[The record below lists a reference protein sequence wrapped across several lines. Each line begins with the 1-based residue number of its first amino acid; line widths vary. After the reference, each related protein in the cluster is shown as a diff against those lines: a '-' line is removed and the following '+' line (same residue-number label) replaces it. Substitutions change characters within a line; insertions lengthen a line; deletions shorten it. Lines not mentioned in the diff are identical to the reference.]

1 MAKKVNTE
9 VAEVEET
16 AEVKEPK
23 KTVKKTT
30 KKVAETPTPEVP
42 AKAEEP
48 VEAKAPKKTV
58 KKAAKKEAETP
69 TPEVPAKAEEPVEAK
84 APNKT
89 VKKAAKKAAEAAE
102 AAAEVKEEAKAA
114 EPKSAKKAAKPKAK
128 AKEEA
133 PVAVVENEE
142 TTAKEIEAKTE
153 TPKKPVVEEPV
164 EVSVEQKLVALYTLQ
179 QVDSKIDEIRA
190 YRGNLPLEIQDLEDE
205 IAGLETRITN
215 LKEESKKYQKDI
227 SDYKIKIKETEALI
241 KKYEDQQNNVRN
253 NREYDSLTKEI
264 EYQNLDI
271 QLSEKRIR
279 EATAKD
285 NDVANKVAQSQLR
298 LTEMKASL
306 KEKKE
311 ELSSLVEGTE
321 KEEEQLL
328 KRSAD
333 CEKLVEDRLLVAY
346 KRIRKNARNGLAV
359 VGIFDEACGGCFNR
373 IPPQHQLD
381 ICTHK
386 KIIVC
391 EYCGRIL
398 VDKGIIGQYKE

>member
-1 MAKKVNTE
+1 MAKKENIEEAEVTE
-9 VAEVEET
+9 VAEVK
-16 AEVKEPK
+16 EVKQ
-23 KTVKKTT
+23 TKKTT
-30 KKVAETPTPEVP
+30 KKT
-42 AKAEEP
+42 AKAETDPEVENEAP
-48 VEAKAPKKTV
+48 VVNEEAADEKKDKKTTKKTAKVTTEVEVNEEVTAPQEEAPTV
-58 KKAAKKEAETP
+58 KKEAP
-69 TPEVPAKAEEPVEAK
+69 KPVED
-84 APNKT
+84 
-89 VKKAAKKAAEAAE
+89 
-102 AAAEVKEEAKAA
+102 
-114 EPKSAKKAAKPKAK
+114 
-128 AKEEA
+128 
-133 PVAVVENEE
+133 
-142 TTAKEIEAKTE
+142 
-153 TPKKPVVEEPV
+153 PV

-190 YRGNLPLEIQDLEDE
+190 YRGNLPLEIQDMEDE
-205 IAGLETRITN
+205 IAGLETRIAN
-215 LKEESKKYQKDI
+215 FKEESKKHQKDI

-264 EYQNLDI
+264 EYQQLDN
-271 QLSEKRIR
+271 QLSEKRIK
-279 EATAKD
+279 EITAKD
-285 NDVANKVAQSQLR
+285 NEVAVKVAEAQMR
-298 LTEMKASL
+298 LTELKSSL
-306 KEKKE
+306 KDKKD
-311 ELSSLVEGTE
+311 ELHSLVEGTE

-328 KRSAD
+328 QRSAE

-398 VDKGIIGQYKE
+398 VDKGIIEQYNA

>member
-1 MAKKVNTE
+1 MAKKENKEVAEVTE
-9 VAEVEET
+9 VAEVK
-16 AEVKEPK
+16 EVKETK
-23 KTVKKTT
+23 KATKKSTKAEAEPEVKEEPVEEKKPKKTT
-30 KKVAETPTPEVP
+30 KKAAKVEPEV
-42 AKAEEP
+42 
-48 VEAKAPKKTV
+48 
-58 KKAAKKEAETP
+58 
-69 TPEVPAKAEEPVEAK
+69 
-84 APNKT
+84 
-89 VKKAAKKAAEAAE
+89 
-102 AAAEVKEEAKAA
+102 EVKEEAPAEKEE
-114 EPKSAKKAAKPKAK
+114 EPK
-128 AKEEA
+128 
-133 PVAVVENEE
+133 PVQD
-142 TTAKEIEAKTE
+142 
-153 TPKKPVVEEPV
+153 PV

-190 YRGNLPLEIQDLEDE
+190 YRGNLPLEIQDIEDE

-215 LKEESKKYQKDI
+215 FKDESKKHQKDI

-264 EYQNLDI
+264 EYQQLDN
-271 QLSEKRIR
+271 QLSEKRIK
-279 EATAKD
+279 EITAKD
-285 NDVANKVAQSQLR
+285 NDLAAKVADAQMR
-298 LTEMKASL
+298 LTELQNSL
-306 KEKKE
+306 KEKKD
-311 ELSSLVEGTE
+311 ELHSLVEGTE

-328 KRSAD
+328 QRSAD

-398 VDKGIIGQYKE
+398 VDKGIIAQYNA

>member
-1 MAKKVNTE
+1 MAKKVNKEAEAAE
-9 VAEVEET
+9 VAEVKEVKETKKVTKKATKAEKKTEAASVEEKKE
-16 AEVKEPK
+16 AKKPAKKAVKAEMKEEAPEVKEPK
-23 KTVKKTT
+23 K
-30 KKVAETPTPEVP
+30 P
-42 AKAEEP
+42 
-48 VEAKAPKKTV
+48 
-58 KKAAKKEAETP
+58 
-69 TPEVPAKAEEPVEAK
+69 
-84 APNKT
+84 
-89 VKKAAKKAAEAAE
+89 AKKAT
-102 AAAEVKEEAKAA
+102 
-114 EPKSAKKAAKPKAK
+114 K

-133 PVAVVENEE
+133 AAVEEKPAVE
-142 TTAKEIEAKTE
+142 T
-153 TPKKPVVEEPV
+153 KKVVEEPV

-190 YRGNLPLEIQDLEDE
+190 YRGNLPLEIQDMEDE

-215 LKEESKKYQKDI
+215 FKEESKKHQKDI
-227 SDYKIKIKETEALI
+227 SDYKIKIKEIEALI
-241 KKYEDQQNNVRN
+241 KKYEEQQNNVRN

-264 EYQNLDI
+264 EYQQLDI

-279 EATAKD
+279 EITAKD
-285 NDVANKVAQSQLR
+285 NDVATKVAEAQMR
-298 LTEMKASL
+298 LTEL
-306 KEKKE
+306 KSSMDEKKE
-311 ELSSLVEGTE
+311 ELHSLVEGTE

-328 KRSAD
+328 QRSAE

-398 VDKGIIGQYKE
+398 VDKGIIAQYNA

>member
-1 MAKKVNTE
+1 MAKKETKVVAEAE
-9 VAEVEET
+9 VAAEA
-16 AEVKEPK
+16 AEVKKP
-23 KTVKKTT
+23 VKKAT
-30 KKVAETPTPEVP
+30 KKVAEEP
-42 AKAEEP
+42 KAEETK
-48 VEAKAPKKTV
+48 EEKAEV
-58 KKAAKKEAETP
+58 KKP
-69 TPEVPAKAEEPVEAK
+69 
-84 APNKT
+84 
-89 VKKAAKKAAEAAE
+89 AKKATKKVVEEPEAEE
-102 AAAEVKEEAKAA
+102 SKV
-114 EPKSAKKAAKPKAK
+114 
-128 AKEEA
+128 EA
-133 PVAVVENEE
+133 PVAEAQHEE
-142 TTAKEIEAKTE
+142 
-153 TPKKPVVEEPV
+153 KPQAAEEQPV

-179 QVDSKIDEIRA
+179 QVDSKVDEIRA

-205 IAGLETRITN
+205 IAGLETRVTN
-215 LKEESKKYQKDI
+215 LKAESKKNQKEV
-227 SDYKIKIKETEALI
+227 SDYKIKIKETEALV
-241 KKYEDQQNNVRN
+241 KKYEEQQNNVRN

-279 EATAKD
+279 EATVRIGD
-285 NDVANKVAQSQLR
+285 IDTKVNESQLH
-298 LTEMKASL
+298 LEEMKNAL
-306 KEKKE
+306 REKKE

-328 KRSAD
+328 QRSAE

-398 VDKGIIGQYKE
+398 VDKGIIEQYNA

>member
-1 MAKKVNTE
+1 MAKKEIKE
-9 VAEVEET
+9 VAEVAEA
-16 AEVKEPK
+16 AEVKEVKETKKATK
-23 KTVKKTT
+23 KTTKATAEPEAKEEVVEVKKAKKTT
-30 KKVAETPTPEVP
+30 KKTANAE
-42 AKAEEP
+42 
-48 VEAKAPKKTV
+48 PK
-58 KKAAKKEAETP
+58 P
-69 TPEVPAKAEEPVEAK
+69 
-84 APNKT
+84 
-89 VKKAAKKAAEAAE
+89 
-102 AAAEVKEEAKAA
+102 EVKEEAPV
-114 EPKSAKKAAKPKAK
+114 E
-128 AKEEA
+128 KEEA
-133 PVAVVENEE
+133 PAVVE
-142 TTAKEIEAKTE
+142 EAH
-153 TPKKPVVEEPV
+153 KPEVDPV

-205 IAGLETRITN
+205 IAGLETRIAN
-215 LKEESKKYQKDI
+215 FKEDSKKHQKDI

-264 EYQNLDI
+264 EYQQLDN

-279 EATAKD
+279 EITAKD
-285 NDVANKVAQSQLR
+285 NEVATKVAEAQMR
-298 LTEMKASL
+298 LTELKSSL
-306 KEKKE
+306 DEKKE
-311 ELSSLVEGTE
+311 ELQSLVEGTE

-328 KRSAD
+328 QRSAD

-398 VDKGIIGQYKE
+398 VDKGIIAQYNA

>member
-1 MAKKVNTE
+1 MAKKETKEVAEVTE
-9 VAEVEET
+9 VAEVEE
-16 AEVKEPK
+16 VKE
-23 KTVKKTT
+23 TKKTT
-30 KKVAETPTPEVP
+30 KKTTK
-42 AKAEEP
+42 AKAEAEP
-48 VEAKAPKKTV
+48 AEPAAEEKETKKPV
-58 KKAAKKEAETP
+58 KKAAK
-69 TPEVPAKAEEPVEAK
+69 
-84 APNKT
+84 
-89 VKKAAKKAAEAAE
+89 AEAAPEVTVE
-102 AAAEVKEEAKAA
+102 A
-114 EPKSAKKAAKPKAK
+114 P
-128 AKEEA
+128 KEEA
-133 PVAVVENEE
+133 PAPVV
-142 TTAKEIEAKTE
+142 E
-153 TPKKPVVEEPV
+153 TPKPVEDPV

-190 YRGNLPLEIQDLEDE
+190 YRGNLPLEIQDMEDE
-205 IAGLETRITN
+205 IAGLETRIAN
-215 LKEESKKYQKDI
+215 FKEESKKHQREI

-271 QLSEKRIR
+271 QLSEKRIK
-279 EATAKD
+279 EITAKD
-285 NDVANKVAQSQLR
+285 GDVAARVAQAQLR
-298 LTEMKASL
+298 LTELKSSL

-311 ELSSLVEGTE
+311 EVHTLVEGTE

-328 KRSAD
+328 QRSAE

-359 VGIFDEACGGCFNR
+359 VGIHNEACGGCFNR

-398 VDKGIIGQYKE
+398 VDKGIIEQYNA

>member
-1 MAKKVNTE
+1 MAKKENTETAEVTE
-9 VAEVEET
+9 VAEVKEVMETKKATKKSTDASDESEAKEEPV
-16 AEVKEPK
+16 EEK
-23 KTVKKTT
+23 KTKKTT
-30 KKVAETPTPEVP
+30 KKTAKVEPEVEDKEETAAPIEETP
-42 AKAEEP
+42 AE
-48 VEAKAPKKTV
+48 
-58 KKAAKKEAETP
+58 
-69 TPEVPAKAEEPVEAK
+69 
-84 APNKT
+84 
-89 VKKAAKKAAEAAE
+89 
-102 AAAEVKEEAKAA
+102 KEE
-114 EPKSAKKAAKPKAK
+114 EQ
-128 AKEEA
+128 
-133 PVAVVENEE
+133 
-142 TTAKEIEAKTE
+142 
-153 TPKKPVVEEPV
+153 KPVQDPV

-190 YRGNLPLEIQDLEDE
+190 YRGNLPLEIQDIEDE
-205 IAGLETRITN
+205 IAGLETRIAN
-215 LKEESKKYQKDI
+215 FKEESKKHQKDI

-264 EYQNLDI
+264 EYQQLDN

-279 EATAKD
+279 EITAKD
-285 NDVANKVAQSQLR
+285 NDLAAKVAEAQMR
-298 LTEMKASL
+298 LTELKASL
-306 KEKKE
+306 TEKKD
-311 ELSSLVEGTE
+311 ELHSLVEGTE

-328 KRSAD
+328 QRSAD

-398 VDKGIIGQYKE
+398 VDKGIIAQYNA

>member
-1 MAKKVNTE
+1 MAKKENIEEAEVTE
-9 VAEVEET
+9 VAEVK
-16 AEVKEPK
+16 EVKQ
-23 KTVKKTT
+23 TKKTT
-30 KKVAETPTPEVP
+30 KKTTKAETDPEVENEAP
-42 AKAEEP
+42 VVNEEAADEKKDKKTTKKTAKVTTEVEVNEEVTAP
-48 VEAKAPKKTV
+48 QEEAPTV
-58 KKAAKKEAETP
+58 KKEAP
-69 TPEVPAKAEEPVEAK
+69 KPVED
-84 APNKT
+84 
-89 VKKAAKKAAEAAE
+89 
-102 AAAEVKEEAKAA
+102 
-114 EPKSAKKAAKPKAK
+114 
-128 AKEEA
+128 
-133 PVAVVENEE
+133 
-142 TTAKEIEAKTE
+142 
-153 TPKKPVVEEPV
+153 PV

-190 YRGNLPLEIQDLEDE
+190 YRGNLPLEIQDMEDE
-205 IAGLETRITN
+205 IAGLETRIAN
-215 LKEESKKYQKDI
+215 FKEESKKHQKDI

-264 EYQNLDI
+264 EYQQLDN
-271 QLSEKRIR
+271 QLSEKRIK
-279 EATAKD
+279 EITAKD
-285 NDVANKVAQSQLR
+285 NEVAVKVAEAQMR
-298 LTEMKASL
+298 LTELKSSL
-306 KEKKE
+306 KDKKD
-311 ELSSLVEGTE
+311 ELHSLVEGTE

-328 KRSAD
+328 QRSAE

-398 VDKGIIGQYKE
+398 VDKGIIEQYNA

>member
-9 VAEVEET
+9 VAEVEEN
-16 AEVKEPK
+16 AEVKEVK
-23 KTVKKTT
+23 KTAKKTT
-30 KKVAETPTPEVP
+30 KKVEEMPVAEEPAVAEEPKRP
-42 AKAEEP
+42 AKKSTKKVEEKPVEEAPVVSEEPKKPAKKSTKKAEEKPVEEP
-48 VEAKAPKKTV
+48 VEEKKTA
-58 KKAAKKEAETP
+58 KKAEKKA
-69 TPEVPAKAEEPVEAK
+69 VKAEETAPEAK
-84 APNKT
+84 
-89 VKKAAKKAAEAAE
+89 
-102 AAAEVKEEAKAA
+102 AEVKETPQEQ
-114 EPKSAKKAAKPKAK
+114 
-128 AKEEA
+128 
-133 PVAVVENEE
+133 PVEVP
-142 TTAKEIEAKTE
+142 I
-153 TPKKPVVEEPV
+153 

-179 QVDSKIDEIRA
+179 QVDSKVDEIRA

-205 IAGLETRITN
+205 IAGLETRIVN
-215 LKEESKKYQKDI
+215 LKADSKKNQKEV
-227 SDYKIKIKETEALI
+227 SDYKIKIKETQALV

-264 EYQNLDI
+264 EFQNLDI

-279 EATAKD
+279 EATARI
-285 NDVANKVAQSQLR
+285 NDIDAKVNEAQQHLEE
-298 LTEMKASL
+298 LKNSL
-306 KEKKE
+306 KDKKD

-321 KEEEQLL
+321 IEEEQLL
-328 KRSAD
+328 KRSAE

-398 VDKGIIGQYKE
+398 VDKGIIEQYKA

>member
-1 MAKKVNTE
+1 MAKKENIEVAEVTE
-9 VAEVEET
+9 VAEVK
-16 AEVKEPK
+16 EVKE
-23 KTVKKTT
+23 T
-30 KKVAETPTPEVP
+30 KKATKKSTKAEAEPEVE
-42 AKAEEP
+42 EEP
-48 VEAKAPKKTV
+48 VEEKKPKKATKKATKTEAEVEVQEEVAAPK
-58 KKAAKKEAETP
+58 EETP
-69 TPEVPAKAEEPVEAK
+69 I
-84 APNKT
+84 
-89 VKKAAKKAAEAAE
+89 
-102 AAAEVKEEAKAA
+102 VKEEAK
-114 EPKSAKKAAKPKAK
+114 
-128 AKEEA
+128 
-133 PVAVVENEE
+133 PVQD
-142 TTAKEIEAKTE
+142 
-153 TPKKPVVEEPV
+153 PV

-190 YRGNLPLEIQDLEDE
+190 YRGNLPLEIQDIEDE

-215 LKEESKKYQKDI
+215 FKDESKKHQKDI

-241 KKYEDQQNNVRN
+241 KKYEEQQNNVRN

-264 EYQNLDI
+264 EYQQLDN
-271 QLSEKRIR
+271 QLSEKRIK
-279 EATAKD
+279 EITAKD
-285 NDVANKVAQSQLR
+285 NDLAAKVADAQMR
-298 LTEMKASL
+298 LTELKASL

-311 ELSSLVEGTE
+311 ELHSLVEGTE

-328 KRSAD
+328 QRSAD

-346 KRIRKNARNGLAV
+346 KRIRKNASNGLAV

-398 VDKGIIGQYKE
+398 VDKGIIAQYNA

>member
-1 MAKKVNTE
+1 MATKKVKEETEVTE
-9 VAEVEET
+9 VAEVK
-16 AEVKEPK
+16 EVKETKKATKKTAKATAEPEVKEETPEVK
-23 KTVKKTT
+23 KTVKKTV
-30 KKVAETPTPEVP
+30 KKS
-42 AKAEEP
+42 AKAE
-48 VEAKAPKKTV
+48 
-58 KKAAKKEAETP
+58 
-69 TPEVPAKAEEPVEAK
+69 PEVEPQPETSKEEVA
-84 APNKT
+84 
-89 VKKAAKKAAEAAE
+89 V
-102 AAAEVKEEAKAA
+102 VKEEA
-114 EPKSAKKAAKPKAK
+114 P
-128 AKEEA
+128 
-133 PVAVVENEE
+133 
-142 TTAKEIEAKTE
+142 
-153 TPKKPVVEEPV
+153 KPVEDPV

-190 YRGNLPLEIQDLEDE
+190 YRGNLPLEIQDIEDE
-205 IAGLETRITN
+205 IAGLETRIAN
-215 LKEESKKYQKDI
+215 FKEESKKHQKDI

-264 EYQNLDI
+264 EYQQLDN

-279 EATAKD
+279 EITAKD
-285 NDVANKVAQSQLR
+285 NDVATKVAEAQMHLSELR
-298 LTEMKASL
+298 SSL
-306 KEKKE
+306 DEKKE
-311 ELSSLVEGTE
+311 ELHSLVEGTE

-328 KRSAD
+328 QRSAE

-398 VDKGIIGQYKE
+398 VDKGIIAQYNA

>member
-9 VAEVEET
+9 VAEVEEN
-16 AEVKEPK
+16 AEVQEVK
-23 KTVKKTT
+23 KTAKKSTKKVTEEPVAEEAVEEQKDKKTAKKTT
-30 KKVAETPTPEVP
+30 KKVEETPEV
-42 AKAEEP
+42 
-48 VEAKAPKKTV
+48 V
-58 KKAAKKEAETP
+58 
-69 TPEVPAKAEEPVEAK
+69 
-84 APNKT
+84 
-89 VKKAAKKAAEAAE
+89 
-102 AAAEVKEEAKAA
+102 EVKEEV
-114 EPKSAKKAAKPKAK
+114 
-128 AKEEA
+128 KEETKEV
-133 PVAVVENEE
+133 VAEDP
-142 TTAKEIEAKTE
+142 I
-153 TPKKPVVEEPV
+153 

-215 LKEESKKYQKDI
+215 FKADSKKFQREA
-227 SDYKIKIKETEALI
+227 SDYKIKIKETEALV
-241 KKYEDQQNNVRN
+241 KKYEEQQNNVRN

-271 QLSEKRIR
+271 QLSEKRSK
-279 EATAKD
+279 EATAK
-285 NDVANKVAQSQLR
+285 VADIELKVNEANQHLAE
-298 LTEMKASL
+298 LKASL
-306 KEKKE
+306 KEKQD

-328 KRSAD
+328 QRSAE

-398 VDKGIIGQYKE
+398 VDKGIIAQYNA

>member
-1 MAKKVNTE
+1 MAKKEIKE
-9 VAEVEET
+9 VAEV
-16 AEVKEPK
+16 AE
-23 KTVKKTT
+23 
-30 KKVAETPTPEVP
+30 
-42 AKAEEP
+42 
-48 VEAKAPKKTV
+48 
-58 KKAAKKEAETP
+58 
-69 TPEVPAKAEEPVEAK
+69 
-84 APNKT
+84 
-89 VKKAAKKAAEAAE
+89 
-102 AAAEVKEEAKAA
+102 AAEVKEVKETKKATKKTTKSTVESEEKDEAVEEKKAKKSTKKTAVA
-114 EPKSAKKAAKPKAK
+114 EPQPEVV
-128 AKEEA
+128 EEA
-133 PVAVVENEE
+133 PVEKEETPAVVE
-142 TTAKEIEAKTE
+142 AA
-153 TPKKPVVEEPV
+153 PKPEVDPV

-190 YRGNLPLEIQDLEDE
+190 YRGNLPLEIQDIEDE

-215 LKEESKKYQKDI
+215 FKEESKKHQKDI

-264 EYQNLDI
+264 EYQQLDN

-279 EATAKD
+279 EITAKD
-285 NDVANKVAQSQLR
+285 NDVASKVAEAQLR
-298 LTEMKASL
+298 LTELKTSL
-306 KEKKE
+306 DEKKE
-311 ELSSLVEGTE
+311 ELQSLVEGTE

-328 KRSAD
+328 QRSAD

-398 VDKGIIGQYKE
+398 VDKGIIAQYNA

>member
-1 MAKKVNTE
+1 MAKKEIKE
-9 VAEVEET
+9 VAEVAEAT
-16 AEVKEPK
+16 EVKEVKETK
-23 KTVKKTT
+23 KATKKTT
-30 KKVAETPTPEVP
+30 KATAEPEV
-42 AKAEEP
+42 KEEV
-48 VEAKAPKKTV
+48 VEEKK
-58 KKAAKKEAETP
+58 
-69 TPEVPAKAEEPVEAK
+69 
-84 APNKT
+84 
-89 VKKAAKKAAEAAE
+89 AKKATKKTTNAEPKP
-102 AAAEVKEEAKAA
+102 EVKEEAPA
-114 EPKSAKKAAKPKAK
+114 E
-128 AKEEA
+128 KEEA
-133 PVAVVENEE
+133 PAVVE
-142 TTAKEIEAKTE
+142 EAH
-153 TPKKPVVEEPV
+153 KPEVDPV

-205 IAGLETRITN
+205 IAGLETRIAN
-215 LKEESKKYQKDI
+215 FKEDSKKHQKDI

-264 EYQNLDI
+264 EYQQLDN

-279 EATAKD
+279 EITAKD
-285 NDVANKVAQSQLR
+285 NEVATKVAEAQMR
-298 LTEMKASL
+298 LTELKSSL
-306 KEKKE
+306 DEKKE
-311 ELSSLVEGTE
+311 ELQSLVEGTE

-328 KRSAD
+328 QRSAD

-398 VDKGIIGQYKE
+398 VDKGIIAQYNA

>member
-1 MAKKVNTE
+1 MAKKEIKE
-9 VAEVEET
+9 VAEVAET
-16 AEVKEPK
+16 AEVKEVKETK
-23 KTVKKTT
+23 KATKKTT
-30 KKVAETPTPEVP
+30 KTIAEPEAP
-42 AKAEEP
+42 ENKPAAKKTAKAKAE
-48 VEAKAPKKTV
+48 PK
-58 KKAAKKEAETP
+58 P
-69 TPEVPAKAEEPVEAK
+69 
-84 APNKT
+84 
-89 VKKAAKKAAEAAE
+89 
-102 AAAEVKEEAKAA
+102 EVKEEVPV
-114 EPKSAKKAAKPKAK
+114 E
-128 AKEEA
+128 KEEA
-133 PVAVVENEE
+133 PAVVE
-142 TTAKEIEAKTE
+142 
-153 TPKKPVVEEPV
+153 TPKPEVDPV

-190 YRGNLPLEIQDLEDE
+190 YRGNLPLEIQDIEDE
-205 IAGLETRITN
+205 IAGLETRIAN
-215 LKEESKKYQKDI
+215 FKEESKKHQKDI

-264 EYQNLDI
+264 EYQQLDN

-279 EATAKD
+279 EITAKD
-285 NDVANKVAQSQLR
+285 NDVATKVAEAQMR
-298 LTEMKASL
+298 LTELKSSL
-306 KEKKE
+306 DEKKE
-311 ELSSLVEGTE
+311 ELQSLVEGTE

-328 KRSAD
+328 QRSAD

-398 VDKGIIGQYKE
+398 VDKGIIAQYNA

>member
-1 MAKKVNTE
+1 MAKKVNKTETEVTE
-9 VAEVEET
+9 VAEVK
-16 AEVKEPK
+16 EVKE
-23 KTVKKTT
+23 T
-30 KKVAETPTPEVP
+30 KKVTKKT
-42 AKAEEP
+42 AKAEEAPKPEAEP
-48 VEAKAPKKTV
+48 VEEKKEV
-58 KKAAKKEAETP
+58 KKPAKKAATKSETVNEEKAEPKK
-69 TPEVPAKAEEPVEAK
+69 PAKKAVKKAEEPK
-84 APNKT
+84 AED
-89 VKKAAKKAAEAAE
+89 VKE
-102 AAAEVKEEAKAA
+102 AEVVA
-114 EPKSAKKAAKPKAK
+114 EPKVQTAA
-128 AKEEA
+128 
-133 PVAVVENEE
+133 
-142 TTAKEIEAKTE
+142 
-153 TPKKPVVEEPV
+153 VEEQPI

-179 QVDSKIDEIRA
+179 QVDSKVDEIRA

-205 IAGLETRITN
+205 IAGLQTRITN
-215 LKEESKKYQKDI
+215 LKEECKKHQTEI
-227 SDYKIKIKETEALI
+227 SNHKIKIKEIAALI

-264 EYQNLDI
+264 EYQTLDS

-279 EATAKD
+279 EATAKLSEID
-285 NDVANKVAQSQLR
+285 LKLNESQLH
-298 LTEMKASL
+298 LQEMKNSL
-306 KEKKE
+306 KEKKD

-321 KEEEQLL
+321 IEENQLL
-328 KRSAD
+328 QRSAE

-398 VDKGIIGQYKE
+398 VDKGIIEQYKA

>member
-1 MAKKVNTE
+1 MAKKVNKEAEAAE
-9 VAEVEET
+9 VAEVKEVKETKKVTKKATKAEKETEAAPVEEKKE
-16 AEVKEPK
+16 AKKPAKKAVKAELKEEAPEVKEPK
-23 KTVKKTT
+23 K
-30 KKVAETPTPEVP
+30 P
-42 AKAEEP
+42 
-48 VEAKAPKKTV
+48 
-58 KKAAKKEAETP
+58 
-69 TPEVPAKAEEPVEAK
+69 
-84 APNKT
+84 
-89 VKKAAKKAAEAAE
+89 AKKAT
-102 AAAEVKEEAKAA
+102 
-114 EPKSAKKAAKPKAK
+114 K

-133 PVAVVENEE
+133 AAVEEKPAVETKKVVED
-142 TTAKEIEAKTE
+142 
-153 TPKKPVVEEPV
+153 PV

-190 YRGNLPLEIQDLEDE
+190 YRGNLPLEIQDMEDE

-215 LKEESKKYQKDI
+215 FKEESKKHQKDI
-227 SDYKIKIKETEALI
+227 SDYKIKIKEIEALI
-241 KKYEDQQNNVRN
+241 KKYEEQQNNVRN

-264 EYQNLDI
+264 EYQQLDI

-279 EATAKD
+279 EITAKD
-285 NDVANKVAQSQLR
+285 NDVATKVAEAQMR
-298 LTEMKASL
+298 LTELKSSL
-306 KEKKE
+306 DEKKE
-311 ELSSLVEGTE
+311 ELHSLVEGTE

-328 KRSAD
+328 QRSAE

-398 VDKGIIGQYKE
+398 VDKGIIAQYNA

>member
-1 MAKKVNTE
+1 MAKKEIKE
-9 VAEVEET
+9 VAEV
-16 AEVKEPK
+16 AE
-23 KTVKKTT
+23 
-30 KKVAETPTPEVP
+30 
-42 AKAEEP
+42 
-48 VEAKAPKKTV
+48 
-58 KKAAKKEAETP
+58 
-69 TPEVPAKAEEPVEAK
+69 
-84 APNKT
+84 
-89 VKKAAKKAAEAAE
+89 
-102 AAAEVKEEAKAA
+102 AAEVKEVKETRKATKKTTKATAEPEVKEEVVEEKKAKKATKKTTNA
-114 EPKSAKKAAKPKAK
+114 EPKPEV
-128 AKEEA
+128 KEEA
-133 PVAVVENEE
+133 PVEKEEAPAVVE
-142 TTAKEIEAKTE
+142 EAHKTE
-153 TPKKPVVEEPV
+153 VDPV

-205 IAGLETRITN
+205 IAGLETRIAN
-215 LKEESKKYQKDI
+215 FKEDSKKHQKDI

-264 EYQNLDI
+264 EYQQLDN

-279 EATAKD
+279 EITAKD
-285 NDVANKVAQSQLR
+285 NEVATKVAEAQMR
-298 LTEMKASL
+298 LTELKSSL
-306 KEKKE
+306 DEKKE
-311 ELSSLVEGTE
+311 ELQSLVEGTE

-328 KRSAD
+328 QRSAD

-398 VDKGIIGQYKE
+398 VDKGIIEQYNA

>member
-1 MAKKVNTE
+1 MAKKVNAE
-9 VAEVEET
+9 VAEVEQS
-16 AEVKEPK
+16 AEVNEVK

-30 KKVAETPTPEVP
+30 KKTEESQPSEETEKTKKPVKKATAKKTTAKPEDEVVVAP
-42 AKAEEP
+42 EP
-48 VEAKAPKKTV
+48 VEEPKV
-58 KKAAKKEAETP
+58 
-69 TPEVPAKAEEPVEAK
+69 AEE
-84 APNKT
+84 
-89 VKKAAKKAAEAAE
+89 VKDAE
-102 AAAEVKEEAKAA
+102 KEQGTNV
-114 EPKSAKKAAKPKAK
+114 
-128 AKEEA
+128 
-133 PVAVVENEE
+133 PVAEDP
-142 TTAKEIEAKTE
+142 I
-153 TPKKPVVEEPV
+153 

-190 YRGNLPLEIQDLEDE
+190 YRGNLPLEIQDMEDE
-205 IAGLETRITN
+205 IAGLETRIAN
-215 LKEESKKYQKDI
+215 FKDESKKHQKDI
-227 SDYKIKIKETEALI
+227 SDYKIKIKETEALV

-264 EYQNLDI
+264 EYQQLDI

-279 EATAKD
+279 EITAKD
-285 NDVANKVAQSQLR
+285 NEVAAKVAEAQMR
-298 LTEMKASL
+298 LTELNASL
-306 KEKKE
+306 KEKKD
-311 ELSSLVEGTE
+311 ELHSLVEGTE

-328 KRSAD
+328 QRSAD

-398 VDKGIIGQYKE
+398 VDKGIIKQYNA